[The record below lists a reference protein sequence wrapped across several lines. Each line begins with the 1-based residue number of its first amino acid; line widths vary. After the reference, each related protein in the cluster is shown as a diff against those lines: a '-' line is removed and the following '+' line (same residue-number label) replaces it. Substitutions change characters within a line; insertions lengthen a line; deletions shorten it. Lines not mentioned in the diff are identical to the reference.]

1 MPSVRYRCA
10 NLTVEIPT
18 VDATLLAVSIAHKI
32 THWHEC
38 GGSGSCT
45 TCRVRV
51 LDGAS
56 HLSAPTKREAELARA
71 RGWDPTIRLAC
82 QTSTS
87 GDVTLERIV
96 LSEATAS

>member
-10 NLTVEIPT
+10 GMTVET
-18 VDATLLAVSIAHKI
+18 GSLDATLLDVSIAHKI

-38 GGSGSCT
+38 GGNGRCT

-56 HLSAPTKREAELARA
+56 HLSAPTRR
-71 RGWDPTIRLAC
+71 
-82 QTSTS
+82 
-87 GDVTLERIV
+87 
-96 LSEATAS
+96 